1 MDKPERSSYNA
12 VDFIGWRRLKS
23 LEISPKF
30 QRRSVWNR
38 AARSYLIDTLLLGF
52 PVPPIYIRVR
62 QSDDGTK
69 SVREIVD
76 GQQRLRA
83 VLEYIDG
90 AYTLANSI
98 KSPYAGK
105 NFDNLPEEAK
115 NKIQYYSFIAEVFY
129 GISDEEVLAIFAR
142 LNTNS
147 VRLNAQELRNGKYFG
162 QFKETIYNL
171 ALKHLTFW
179 RKNRIFSERGIA
191 RMQEA
196 ELTSELV
203 IQMLDGMQDKKASIN
218 TFYERFDDKLPEKD
232 RIVKRFQT
240 TIDNIAES
248 LGDTLKDSEFR
259 RTPLFYT
266 LFGVVFDRLYGLPAK
281 GKKPKAGKDS
291 LSAAERQSFRDA
303 VIKLS
308 ELITTYKEEEEV
320 PKQYQG
326 FVLACLQQTDNIG
339 PRRTRFQTLSKEAF
353 A

>member
-1 MDKPERSSYNA
+1 MNKPERSSYNA
-12 VDFIGWRRLKS
+12 TDFLGWRKLQS

-30 QRRSVWNR
+30 QRRSVWNT
-38 AARSYLIDTLLLGF
+38 AARSYLIDTLILGF
-52 PVPPIYIRVR
+52 PVPPIYIRVK
-62 QSDDGTK
+62 QSEDGTK

-83 VLEYIDG
+83 LLEFIDG
-90 AYTLANSI
+90 GYTLAKSI
-98 KSPYAGK
+98 KSPHAGK
-105 NFDNLPEEAK
+105 RFADLPDDVK
-115 NKIQYYSFIAEVFY
+115 NSIRFYPFFAESFY

-162 QFKETIYNL
+162 LFKETVYSLSLN
-171 ALKHLTFW
+171 HLTFW
-179 RKNRIFSERGIA
+179 RNNRIFTERGIA

-203 IQMLDGMQDKKASIN
+203 IQMLDGLQDKKGSIN
-218 TFYERFDDKLPEKD
+218 NFYEKYDESFPNKD
-232 RIVKRFQT
+232 QIIRRFQN
-240 TIDNIAES
+240 TIDNISSS
-248 LGDTLKDSEFR
+248 LGDSLKESEFR

-266 LFGVVFDRLYGLPAK
+266 LFGVVFDRLYGMPK
-281 GKKPKAGKDS
+281 EGKNVVRGDN
-291 LSAAERQSFRDA
+291 LSAADQQSFRDA

-308 ELITTYKEEEEV
+308 DLITTYKEEEEV
-320 PKQYQG
+320 PRNYQS
-326 FVLACLQQTDNIG
+326 FVFACLRQTDNIA